1 MSILP
6 NPLHRNHAPWGLRSP
21 SLTYKPF
28 FGWWG
33 GVGAVSVEREELM
46 AGWEQMEQ
54 GLSAREY
61 ARRVCQELGWPY
73 RDNLTLLSE
82 CIESFACLKGL
93 DVWGGFSGIMVAVEY
108 AKRTGI
114 LKERG
119 RWFFT
124 DGDYAKFTPE
134 ELAPPKKVEPLD
146 EIDLEIPALGRVFHQ
161 NRKPN

>member
-1 MSILP
+1 
-6 NPLHRNHAPWGLRSP
+6 
-21 SLTYKPF
+21 
-28 FGWWG
+28 
-33 GVGAVSVEREELM
+33 M

-54 GLSAREY
+54 GLFGQGIRTAGLSGTGLAVPGQPDATFGVHRILRLSERLGCVSCLLRHY
-61 ARRVCQELGWPY
+61 GGRRVREANG
-73 RDNLTLLSE
+73 DAS
-82 CIESFACLKGL
+82 
-93 DVWGGFSGIMVAVEY
+93 
-108 AKRTGI
+108 
-114 LKERG
+114 KERG